1 MSIPRQWL
9 YPICNNAYRGTL
21 AMFADVQVPGRERIP
36 HSGPLIVVCNH
47 ISNLDP
53 PTVATILPRP
63 PIALA
68 KRELFANRFFSSL
81 LRSWGAHPVTRNSA
95 DIGAL
100 SFMRKVLA
108 QDRTVMMFPEGTRS
122 RGNVGLRRGQLGAAL
137 LASWTGAPVL
147 PIGIHGTERMQ
158 VVLRTVVPTGK
169 IVMSVGTPFT
179 VHADPRDRVELRD
192 ATHEIMN
199 RIAGQLPMDFRG
211 DYAESDT
218 AEFKLTTVNDQP

>member
-1 MSIPRQWL
+1 MTIPRQWL

-21 AMFADVQVPGRERIP
+21 AMFANVQVPGRERIP
-36 HSGPLIVVCNH
+36 RSGPLIVVCNH

-53 PTVATILPRP
+53 PTVATALPRP

-68 KRELFANRFFSSL
+68 KRELFSTRFFSFL
-81 LRSWGAHPVTRNSA
+81 LRGWGAHPVTRHSA

-100 SFMRKVLA
+100 SFMRRVLES
-108 QDRTVMMFPEGTRS
+108 DRTVMMFPEGTRS
-122 RGNVGLRRGQLGAAL
+122 RDNVGLRRGQIGAAL

-169 IVMSVGTPFT
+169 IVMSVGQPFR
-179 VHADPRDRVELRD
+179 VDANPRDREELRN
-192 ATHEIMN
+192 ATHEIMY
-199 RIAGQLPMDFRG
+199 RIARQLPIDFRG
-211 DYAESDT
+211 TYADCDV
-218 AEFKLTTVNDQP
+218 AEFKLTKATD